1 MFNKIISTYKA
12 AFSGLSKESWMLSL
26 VMLINRMGTMA
37 AVFMSVYVTR
47 IFGRS
52 LADAGLV
59 ITLFGVGAVFG
70 ALSSGY
76 FIKKAGFRA
85 VQIVTSI
92 LSGLLFIFF
101 AKITDF
107 EMLCLVAV
115 LIGFFS
121 EAFRPANFTAIAYY
135 SKPEM
140 MTKSYSLNRF
150 AVNLGMGLGTAVG
163 GILASIDYHLLFFVE
178 GGTYILVGILIMLL
192 LPKISNL
199 KKNRENLQISASK
212 SPWKDVL
219 YLKFLLLI
227 LIYISCFLVVFKLV
241 PVFWKDI
248 QHLDESLIGS
258 ILGLNGMIIA
268 VFEMVLVQ
276 HLQTRNKDV
285 VYIYAGIFIAAIAF
299 SLILFPIFSVIVS
312 AVIAIIFLTFSEML
326 ALPFINTFVVNRAG
340 AASRASYASAYTFVW
355 SLSGIIAPAGG
366 AFIADHFSYTTL
378 WVVLIVLCL
387 ISALGIKMLS
397 QREKSSF

>member
-1 MFNKIISTYKA
+1 MLNKIVTTYKT
-12 AFSGLSKESWMLSL
+12 AFSGLSRESWMLSL

-59 ITLFGVGAVFG
+59 ITLFGVGAVLG

-92 LSGLLFIFF
+92 ISGLLFIVF

-107 EMLCLVAV
+107 QLLCAVAV
-115 LIGFFS
+115 LIGLFS

-178 GGTYILVGILIMLL
+178 GSTYIVVGILIMML
-192 LPKISNL
+192 LPKINKF
-199 KKNRENLQISASK
+199 KKHREKSRISVAK
-212 SPWKDVL
+212 SPWKDAL

-248 QHLDESLIGS
+248 QHIDESLIGS

-276 HLQTRNKDV
+276 HLQTRKKDV
-285 VYIYAGIFIAAIAF
+285 MYIYAGIFIAAIGF
-299 SLILFPIFSVIVS
+299 CLILFPVFSVIVS
-312 AVIAIIFLTFSEML
+312 AVIAIVFLTVSEML

-340 AASRASYASAYTFVW
+340 EESRASYASAYTFVW

-366 AFIADHFSYTTL
+366 AFIADRFSYTAL

-397 QREKSSF
+397 QREKSAF

>member
-1 MFNKIISTYKA
+1 MFNKIINTYKT
-12 AFSGLSKESWMLSL
+12 AFSGLSKESWILSL

-52 LADAGLV
+52 LADAGFV
-59 ITLFGVGAVFG
+59 ITLFGVGAVLG

-76 FIKKAGFRA
+76 FIKKIGFRA
-85 VQIVTSI
+85 VQILTSI

-107 EMLCLVAV
+107 QLLCMVAV

-178 GGTYILVGILIMLL
+178 GCTYIIVGVLILLL
-192 LPKISNL
+192 LPKIRQL
-199 KKNRENLQISASK
+199 KKNRDENHISTAK

-227 LIYISCFLVVFKLV
+227 LIYISSFLVVFKLV
-241 PVFWKDI
+241 PVYWKDI
-248 QHLDESLIGS
+248 QHINESAIGG
-258 ILGLNGMIIA
+258 ILGLNGIIIA
-268 VFEMVLVQ
+268 IFEMVLVQ
-276 HLQTRNKDV
+276 HLQTRKKDII
-285 VYIYAGIFIAAIAF
+285 YIYVGIFIAAISF
-299 SLILFPIFSVIVS
+299 GLILFPVFSVLIS
-312 AVIAIIFLTFSEML
+312 AVIAIIFLTVSEML

-340 AASRASYASAYTFVW
+340 EESRASYASAYTFVW

-366 AFIADHFSYTTL
+366 AFIADRFSYTAL

-397 QREKSSF
+397 Q

>member
-1 MFNKIISTYKA
+1 MLNKIVNTYKT

-59 ITLFGVGAVFG
+59 ITLFGVGAVLG

-76 FIKKAGFRA
+76 FIKKIGFRA

-101 AKITDF
+101 ARITDF
-107 EMLCLVAV
+107 QMLCVVAV

-135 SKPEM
+135 AKPEM

-178 GGTYILVGILIMLL
+178 GSTYILVGILIMVL
-192 LPKISNL
+192 LPKIKQI
-199 KKNRENLQISASK
+199 KKNKENSQIASPK
-212 SPWKDVL
+212 SPWKDAV
-219 YLKFLLLI
+219 YMKFLLLI
-227 LIYISCFLVVFKLV
+227 MIYISCFLVVFKLV

-248 QHLDESLIGS
+248 QHIDESLIGS

-276 HLQTRNKDV
+276 HLQTRKRDV
-285 VYIYAGIFIAAIAF
+285 MYIYVGIFIAAIGF
-299 SLILFPIFSVIVS
+299 SLILFPVFSVIAS
-312 AVIAIIFLTFSEML
+312 AVIAIVFLTVSEML

-340 AASRASYASAYTFVW
+340 EESRASYASAYTFVW

-366 AFIADHFSYTTL
+366 AFIADRFSYTAL

-387 ISALGIKMLS
+387 IAAGGIKMLS
-397 QREKSSF
+397 QREKSDF

>member
-76 FIKKAGFRA
+76 FIKKAGFRS

-192 LPKISNL
+192 LPKISNF

-397 QREKSSF
+397 QREKSAF

>member
-1 MFNKIISTYKA
+1 MLNKIVNTYKT

-59 ITLFGVGAVFG
+59 ITLFGVGAVLG

-76 FIKKAGFRA
+76 FIKKIGFRA

-92 LSGLLFIFF
+92 LSGLLFIIF
-101 AKITDF
+101 ARITDF
-107 EMLCLVAV
+107 QMLCVVAV

-135 SKPEM
+135 AKPEM

-178 GGTYILVGILIMLL
+178 GSTYILVGFLIMVL
-192 LPKISNL
+192 LPKIKQI
-199 KKNRENLQISASK
+199 KKNKENSQITSSK
-212 SPWKDVL
+212 SPWKDAV
-219 YLKFLLLI
+219 YMKFLLLI
-227 LIYISCFLVVFKLV
+227 MIYISCFLVVFKLV

-248 QHLDESLIGS
+248 QHIDESLIGS

-276 HLQTRNKDV
+276 HLQTRKRDV
-285 VYIYAGIFIAAIAF
+285 MYIYVGIFIAAIGF
-299 SLILFPIFSVIVS
+299 SLILFPVFSVIVS
-312 AVIAIIFLTFSEML
+312 AVIAIVFLTVSEML

-340 AASRASYASAYTFVW
+340 EESRASYASAYTFVW

-366 AFIADHFSYTTL
+366 AFIADRFSYTAL

-387 ISALGIKMLS
+387 IGAAGIKMLS
-397 QREKSSF
+397 QREKSDF

>member
-1 MFNKIISTYKA
+1 MLNKIANTYKT

-59 ITLFGVGAVFG
+59 ITLFGAGAVLG

-76 FIKKAGFRA
+76 FIKKIGFRA

-107 EMLCLVAV
+107 QLLCTVAV

-121 EAFRPANFTAIAYY
+121 EAFRPANFTAVAYY
-135 SKPEM
+135 AKPEM

-178 GGTYILVGILIMLL
+178 GSTYIIVGILIMLL
-192 LPKISNL
+192 LPKINKF
-199 KKNRENLQISASK
+199 KKNKENSQISGSK
-212 SPWKDVL
+212 SPWKDAV
-219 YLKFLLLI
+219 YMKFLLLI
-227 LIYISCFLVVFKLV
+227 MIYISCFLVVFKLV

-248 QHLDESLIGS
+248 QHIDESLIGS

-276 HLQTRNKDV
+276 HLQTRKKDV
-285 VYIYAGIFIAAIAF
+285 MYIYVGIFIAAIGFA
-299 SLILFPIFSVIVS
+299 LILFPVFSVIVS
-312 AVIAIIFLTFSEML
+312 AVIAIVFLTVSEML

-340 AASRASYASAYTFVW
+340 EESRASYASAYTFVW
-355 SLSGIIAPAGG
+355 SVSGIIAPAGG
-366 AFIADHFSYTTL
+366 AFIADRFSYTAL

-387 ISALGIKMLS
+387 IAAAGIKMLS
-397 QREKSSF
+397 QREKSDF

>member
-1 MFNKIISTYKA
+1 MFKKIIHTYKT
-12 AFSGLSKESWMLSL
+12 AFSGLSKESWLLSL

-70 ALSSGY
+70 ALMSGF
-76 FIKKAGFRA
+76 FIKKLGFRA
-85 VQIVTSI
+85 VQILTSI
-92 LSGLLFIFF
+92 FSGLLFIFF
-101 AKITDF
+101 AKVTDF
-107 EMLCLVAV
+107 QLLCAVAV

-150 AVNLGMGLGTAVG
+150 AVNLGMGLGTALG

-178 GGTYILVGILIMLL
+178 GATYIIVGILIIML
-192 LPKISNL
+192 LPKIKII
-199 KKNRENLQISASK
+199 KKDKSENQISTAK

-219 YLKFLLLI
+219 YLKFLFLI

-248 QHLDESLIGS
+248 QHLDEALIGG
-258 ILGLNGMIIA
+258 ILGLNGIIIA

-276 HLQTRNKDV
+276 HLQVRKKDV
-285 VYIYAGIFIAAIAF
+285 IYIYVGIFIAAISF
-299 SLILFPIFSVIVS
+299 GLILFPVFSVIVS
-312 AVIAIIFLTFSEML
+312 AVIAIIFLTVSEML

-340 AASRASYASAYTFVW
+340 EESRASYASAYTFVW

-366 AFIADHFSYTTL
+366 AYLADHFNYNVL
-378 WVVLIVLCL
+378 WIVLIVLCT
-387 ISALGIKMLS
+387 ISAFGIKLLS
-397 QREKSSF
+397 QKEKSAF